1 VGAFGCFGDQ
11 KETLPV
17 TPDQIIH
24 ARRAHV
30 LEQAAVTD
38 VSAACRAAGVSRT
51 SYYKWVAKAEKYG
64 LSALMP
70 KDRRAPVMPNA
81 MTAEEVSTILA
92 TAVAKATLGARQ
104 LVDHVAAAGVHRSA
118 SGIQKVLR
126 RHNLSTRRQRI
137 AALASLTAAGTGQL
151 TDAALEGPFGF
162 CLAATDPGQLV
173 CLDTF
178 YVGRLK
184 GVGAVYQ
191 LTAIDV
197 ATRWL
202 VVRLIVGDK
211 GAAAAARFLDQ
222 VQTAFGAL
230 DVELAGV
237 LTDNGPEFTGRAF
250 RDHLAQIGV
259 AHHRIPPRSPNHN
272 SVCERVQGTVL
283 QEFYRPYF
291 HRGRVDRITDLDAA
305 LQTWTTDYN
314 TRRRNHGHYMSGR
327 SPRQLLDALT
337 TRNALCQTS

>member
-1 VGAFGCFGDQ
+1 M
-11 KETLPV
+11 

-30 LEQAAVTD
+30 LDQAALIGVT
-38 VSAACRAAGVSRT
+38 AACRAAGVSRT

-64 LSALMP
+64 LSALLP
-70 KDRRAPVMPNA
+70 KDRRPPVMPNA
-81 MTAEEVSTILA
+81 MSAEEVSTILA
-92 TAVAKATLGARQ
+92 TAVARATLGARQ
-104 LVDHVAAAGVHRSA
+104 LVDHLAAAGVHRSA

-126 RHNLSTRRQRI
+126 RHNLGTRRQRI
-137 AALASLTAAGTGQL
+137 AALASLTAADTGQL

-178 YVGRLK
+178 YVGKLK

-202 VVRLIVGDK
+202 VVRLIIGDK
-211 GAAAAARFLDQ
+211 GAAAAAHFLDQ
-222 VQTAFGAL
+222 VQAAFGVL

-237 LTDNGPEFTGRAF
+237 LTDNGPEFTGRVF
-250 RDHLAQIGV
+250 RDHAAELGI
-259 AHHRIPPRSPNHN
+259 AHHRTPPRSPNHN
-272 SVCERVQGTVL
+272 SVCERVQGTIL
-283 QEFYRPYF
+283 QEFYRPFF
-291 HRGRVDRITDLDAA
+291 HRGRVDRIADLDAA
-305 LQTWTTDYN
+305 LQTWVADYN
-314 TRRRNHGHYMSGR
+314 GRRRNHGDYMRGR
-327 SPRQLLDALT
+327 SPRQVLDALT
-337 TRNALCQTS
+337 TRSALCQTS

>member
-1 VGAFGCFGDQ
+1 
-11 KETLPV
+11 V

-30 LEQAAVTD
+30 LEQAALTD
-38 VSAACRAAGVSRT
+38 VTAACKAAGVSRT
-51 SYYKWVAKAEKYG
+51 SYYRWVAKAEKYG

-81 MTAEEVSTILA
+81 MSAEEVSTILA

-104 LVDHVAAAGVHRSA
+104 LVDHLATAGVHRSA

-126 RHNLSTRRQRI
+126 RHHLGTRRQRI
-137 AALASLTAAGTGQL
+137 AALASLTAADSGHL

-178 YVGRLK
+178 YVGKLK

-202 VVRLIVGDK
+202 VVRLIVGYK
-211 GAAAAARFLDQ
+211 GAPVAAHFLDQ
-222 VQTAFGAL
+222 VSAAL
-230 DVELAGV
+230 GEIDVEVSGV

-250 RDHLAQIGV
+250 RDHATELGID
-259 AHHRIPPRSPNHN
+259 HHRTPPRSPNHN

-283 QEFYRPYF
+283 QEFYRPFF
-291 HRGRVDRITDLDAA
+291 HRGRVDRIADLDAA
-305 LQTWTTDYN
+305 LQTWAHDYN
-314 TRRRNHGHYMSGR
+314 TRRRNHGDYMRGR
-327 SPRQLLDALT
+327 SPLQLLHAIT
-337 TRNALCQTS
+337 ARNTLCHTP

>member
-1 VGAFGCFGDQ
+1 MGAFGCFGDL

-30 LEQAAVTD
+30 LDQAALTD
-38 VSAACRAAGVSRT
+38 VTTACKAAGVSRT

-70 KDRRAPVMPNA
+70 KDRRPPVMPNA

-92 TAVAKATLGARQ
+92 TAVARATLGARQ
-104 LVDHVAAAGVHRSA
+104 LVDHLATAGVHRSA

-126 RHNLSTRRQRI
+126 RHNLGTRRQRI
-137 AALASLTAAGTGQL
+137 AALASLTAAESGQL
-151 TDAALEGPFGF
+151 TDAAMEGPFGF

-178 YVGRLK
+178 YVGKLK

-211 GAAAAARFLDQ
+211 GAQAAASFLDE
-222 VQTAFGAL
+222 VQAAL
-230 DVELAGV
+230 GEIGVELAGV

-250 RDHLAQIGV
+250 RDHAVEVGV

-283 QEFYRPYF
+283 QEFYRPFF
-291 HRGRVDRITDLDAA
+291 HRARIDRIADLNAA
-305 LQTWTTDYN
+305 LQTWVTDYN
-314 TRRRNHGHYMSGR
+314 TRRRNHGDYMRGR
-327 SPRQLLDALT
+327 NPRQVLDAIT
-337 TRNALCQTS
+337 ARNALCQAA

>member
-1 VGAFGCFGDQ
+1 M
-11 KETLPV
+11 

-30 LEQAAVTD
+30 LDQAALTD

-51 SYYKWVAKAEKYG
+51 SYYKWVAKAEKCG

-70 KDRRAPVMPNA
+70 KDRRPPMMPNA

-92 TAVAKATLGARQ
+92 IAVAKATLGARQ

-126 RHNLSTRRQRI
+126 RHNLATRRQRI
-137 AALASLTAAGTGQL
+137 AALASLTATESGHL
-151 TDAALEGPFGF
+151 TDAAMEGPFGF

-178 YVGRLK
+178 YVGKLK

-211 GAAAAARFLDQ
+211 SAQVAAGFLDQ
-222 VQTAFGAL
+222 VQAAFGEI

-250 RDHLAQIGV
+250 RDHVTDIGA
-259 AHHRIPPRSPNHN
+259 AHRRIPPAQPQPQQR
-272 SVCERVQGTVL
+272 L
-283 QEFYRPYF
+283 
-291 HRGRVDRITDLDAA
+291 
-305 LQTWTTDYN
+305 
-314 TRRRNHGHYMSGR
+314 
-327 SPRQLLDALT
+327 
-337 TRNALCQTS
+337 

>member
-1 VGAFGCFGDQ
+1 MGAFGCFGDQ

-30 LEQAAVTD
+30 LDQAALIGVT
-38 VSAACRAAGVSRT
+38 AACVAAGVSRT

-70 KDRRAPVMPNA
+70 KDRRPPVMPNA
-81 MTAEEVSTILA
+81 MSAEEVSTILA
-92 TAVAKATLGARQ
+92 TAVARATLGARQ

-126 RHNLSTRRQRI
+126 RHNLGNRRQRI
-137 AALASLTAAGTGQL
+137 AALASLTAAESGHL
-151 TDAALEGPFGF
+151 TDAAMEGPFGF

-211 GAAAAARFLDQ
+211 TAQAAAGFLDQ
-222 VQTAFGAL
+222 VQAAL
-230 DVELAGV
+230 GEIDVELVGV

-250 RDHLAQIGV
+250 RNHLAEVGV
-259 AHHRIPPRSPNHN
+259 AHHRIPPRSPNRN

-283 QEFYRPYF
+283 QEFYRPFF
-291 HRGRVDRITDLDAA
+291 HRGRVDRIADLDAA
-305 LQTWTTDYN
+305 VQTWVGDYN
-314 TRRRNHGHYMSGR
+314 TRRRNHGDYMRGR
-327 SPRQLLDALT
+327 NPRQVLDAIT
-337 TRNALCQTS
+337 ARNAVCHAA